1 LEDVHVRLRVG
12 DELYALPIEHVVEV
26 MEVGKLATVPGA
38 GSGLLGVANLRG
50 QVLPV
55 FDLGRVFGL
64 RRDQPPLRIV
74 VAERNG
80 ELAGFAVDDVTDVA
94 PLGTELEETDV
105 DHLRCALLEHGS
117 LVGVV
122 DIDRIFS
129 VLAREAI
136 A

>member
-1 LEDVHVRLRVG
+1 LEAVHVRLRVG
-12 DELYALPIEHVVEV
+12 DELYALPIEHVIEV
-26 MEVGKLATVPGA
+26 MEVGKLAAVPGA
-38 GSGLLGVANLRG
+38 GAGLLGVTNLRG

-55 FDLGRVFGL
+55 FDLGRVLGL
-64 RRDQPPLRIV
+64 GRDQPPTRIV

-80 ELAGFAVDDVTDVA
+80 ELAGFAVDEVTDVA
-94 PLGTELEETDV
+94 PLGAELEETDV
-105 DHLRCALLEHGS
+105 DHLRCAMLEHGS